1 MTTNDS
7 TSDDYTTDGP
17 AVFDELPAGA
27 SAASSKGASASAVS
41 GEGASVSEGVSTPAG
56 ASSRSEGAGASAGEG
71 VPGDAST
78 SEGASAS
85 APVSA
90 SAGARA
96 SASEGAPASVLPGA
110 STPAG
115 VDREP
120 ELVGASAG
128 VSGATQPTVPLSAAP
143 SMAPQGGFG
152 STTYA
157 PGWGPEGAQGA
168 PTAPGAGGFG
178 APGAG
183 APGYSMPAAAAQ
195 ATVYPP
201 QRRTSLLA
209 VLTLV
214 FGILGFG
221 VVPVVTGHIAL
232 SQLKRT
238 GEDGRGLALAGLI
251 LGYVTLAGWVLALL
265 AWLGVAGA
273 ALLAA
278 FFSAIAH

>member
-17 AVFDELPAGA
+17 AVFDELPTPASAAEGEGA
-27 SAASSKGASASAVS
+27 SADASA
-41 GEGASVSEGVSTPAG
+41 GEGASVSEGVSTPAD

-71 VPGDAST
+71 VPAGAST
-78 SEGASAS
+78 SEGAS

-96 SASEGAPASVLPGA
+96 SASEGAPASVLAAA

-115 VDREP
+115 LDREP

-152 STTYA
+152 STTYSS
-157 PGWGPEGAQGA
+157 GWGPDAAQGA
-168 PTAPGAGGFG
+168 PT

>member
-17 AVFDELPAGA
+17 AVFDELPTPA
-27 SAASSKGASASAVS
+27 SAAEGVS
-41 GEGASVSEGVSTPAG
+41 TSEGEGASAG
-56 ASSRSEGAGASAGEG
+56 A
-71 VPGDAST
+71 T
-78 SEGASAS
+78 ASAS
-85 APVSA
+85 T
-90 SAGARA
+90 
-96 SASEGAPASVLPGA
+96 PASVLPGA

-115 VDREP
+115 LDREP

-152 STTYA
+152 STTYSS
-157 PGWGPEGAQGA
+157 GWGPDGAQGA
-168 PTAPGAGGFG
+168 PTAPGAGGYG